1 MKLKEDDIVLCK
13 VKKIEKTSVFLDIED
28 NGEGS
33 MMMSEVAAGRIRN
46 LRNYVSLNKQVV
58 CKVLKISGDH
68 IELSLRRVTSREKE
82 EVLERYRDGRAL
94 SAMLKSIGEDAEK
107 VIGKIKEKYNL
118 SEFVEEARK
127 NPEVFKGFID
137 KKNVDKI
144 GKVLL
149 EKVSKEKKVVRKF
162 VLKSDSENGLKDI
175 KEILDV
181 DGEIHYLGSGVFSIS
196 CLGEDFKEANN
207 KLERLIEEIEKR
219 AKAKKSFLEIKGK

>member
-107 VIGKIKEKYNL
+107 VIGKIIC
-118 SEFVEEARK
+118 
-127 NPEVFKGFID
+127 G
-137 KKNVDKI
+137 
-144 GKVLL
+144 
-149 EKVSKEKKVVRKF
+149 
-162 VLKSDSENGLKDI
+162 
-175 KEILDV
+175 
-181 DGEIHYLGSGVFSIS
+181 
-196 CLGEDFKEANN
+196 
-207 KLERLIEEIEKR
+207 
-219 AKAKKSFLEIKGK
+219 